1 MFVLCSFTLVFLL
14 FQCNVNVRIKCMM
27 LQSILYLSFTKQII
41 LLSLC
46 LNSSTEMLLLNLLTL
61 RWKPYANI
69 WDFHRIDTINVNAE
83 LWPCLPQLWPLG
95 SLMYYYIWFSPAS
108 VSLSVRS
115 SINIGMFRNQNSE
128 WLQMS

>member
-69 WDFHRIDTINVNAE
+69 
-83 LWPCLPQLWPLG
+83 
-95 SLMYYYIWFSPAS
+95 
-108 VSLSVRS
+108 
-115 SINIGMFRNQNSE
+115 
-128 WLQMS
+128 